1 MNLKE
6 KLQSSLLK
14 DTVWLTISDAA
25 TRGIGGVL
33 ALLLARFLGPESYG
47 SYAIA
52 LSITSIIFTITMI
65 GFENYFLKA
74 ASTTPDKR
82 DHYYKSLLSLVT
94 VSNVI
99 ALLGTIAFMGFSDY
113 SAEIITLSLI
123 LAGYSIAIR
132 YHISFRF
139 FCMVNERL
147 KTTAVLQS
155 LCSITLLATVGIALW
170 QGQDVLAVTIIQA
183 VVAGLTTIA
192 WFVWMPKQALRPAID
207 RSALKSFLRGSMPF
221 AFSNI
226 IWILYF
232 NFDTF
237 MISVFKSVEDAG
249 VYAGVFKIF
258 SLNYIFGYAVV
269 SAFSPRLFKQ
279 FVHEPAQYMR
289 TAKQSLLALLALSL
303 PLFAL
308 LYLAADIYIPLII
321 GESYRE
327 SGVIVAQTL
336 SFALFFRMLNF
347 GFCEILASSG
357 QQKQRVYFEIALLLC
372 NIGLNYLL
380 IPHYGTQGAAF
391 ATVFAELL
399 FFILSLLLIVN
410 SRSKLK
416 RNIANG

>member
-1 MNLKE
+1 
-6 KLQSSLLK
+6 
-14 DTVWLTISDAA
+14 
-25 TRGIGGVL
+25 
-33 ALLLARFLGPESYG
+33 
-47 SYAIA
+47 
-52 LSITSIIFTITMI
+52 
-65 GFENYFLKA
+65 
-74 ASTTPDKR
+74 
-82 DHYYKSLLSLVT
+82 
-94 VSNVI
+94 
-99 ALLGTIAFMGFSDY
+99 
-113 SAEIITLSLI
+113 
-123 LAGYSIAIR
+123 
-132 YHISFRF
+132 
-139 FCMVNERL
+139 
-147 KTTAVLQS
+147 
-155 LCSITLLATVGIALW
+155 
-170 QGQDVLAVTIIQA
+170 
-183 VVAGLTTIA
+183 
-192 WFVWMPKQALRPAID
+192 
-207 RSALKSFLRGSMPF
+207 
-221 AFSNI
+221 
-226 IWILYF
+226 
-232 NFDTF
+232 
-237 MISVFKSVEDAG
+237 
-249 VYAGVFKIF
+249 
-258 SLNYIFGYAVV
+258 
-269 SAFSPRLFKQ
+269 
-279 FVHEPAQYMR
+279 MR